1 MSDTK
6 ASDFELLNHEK
17 SSPLREAMSKLD
29 YALPDYVFDSDEGE
43 DIQEC
48 IENVWEEIDKIEK
61 QMRGER

>member
-29 YALPDYVFDSDEGE
+29 YALPDYVFDSDEGQ
-43 DIQEC
+43 DIPEC
-48 IENVWEEIDKIEK
+48 IENDDMELSNTKSTNFVLN
-61 QMRGER
+61 